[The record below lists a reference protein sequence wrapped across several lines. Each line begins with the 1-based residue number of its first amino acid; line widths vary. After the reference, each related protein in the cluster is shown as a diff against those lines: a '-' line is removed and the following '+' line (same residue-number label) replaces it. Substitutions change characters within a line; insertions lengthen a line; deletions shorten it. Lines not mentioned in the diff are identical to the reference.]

1 MISQTKYIHMYSIIS
16 SSEPEAVGR
25 AYFGEGEGAI
35 FLENVQCNGSE
46 DRLQQCPASP
56 LGVHDCDHTE
66 DAGVKCRSTY
76 IRIYSTYICV

>member
-1 MISQTKYIHMYSIIS
+1 M
-16 SSEPEAVGR
+16 GR

-66 DAGVKCRSTY
+66 DAGVRCRST
-76 IRIYSTYICV
+76 